1 MNKGTRITFKS
12 FIHEI
17 FNGFF
22 NFDATF
28 WRTLIPLLTSPGKVS
43 RDYIDGKRQRYTNP
57 FRFYLAVSIIF
68 FLLIGLSMTK
78 AKYEE
83 LSKGSSTEIIDL
95 DIDDEK
101 NTDEELSKKE
111 LDSIKKNF
119 SDKMDKVMIPIPE
132 NTKKEILNEI
142 EKNNK
147 KPKNEAPIS
156 VNLNGIEKLEKINLF
171 LKKYPDIKMDAALDS
186 LQLEKNFTNR
196 FLYTRAETLLK
207 ISKNKDSQ
215 RQFVSQLLSYGS
227 IALFIMLPFFTL
239 FLKFFYIRRRFTY
252 VDHLIFVFHSQTVF
266 FMIFSIVFILK
277 ILNFQP
283 QVWIFLVLFLIYL
296 LIAMK
301 KFYQQSNSKTFL
313 KFLLVNLSFS
323 VVASIGMVI
332 LSIVSFALA

>member
-1 MNKGTRITFKS
+1 
-12 FIHEI
+12 
-17 FNGFF
+17 
-22 NFDATF
+22 
-28 WRTLIPLLTSPGKVS
+28 
-43 RDYIDGKRQRYTNP
+43 
-57 FRFYLAVSIIF
+57 
-68 FLLIGLSMTK
+68 MTK

-83 LSKGSSTEIIDL
+83 LSKGTSTEIVDL
-95 DIDDEK
+95 TIDDEK
-101 NTDEELSKKE
+101 NTNENLSKKE
-111 LDSIKKNF
+111 IDSVKKIV
-119 SDKMDKVMIPIPE
+119 SDKMDKAIIPIPE
-132 NTKKEILNEI
+132 NTKKEVLNEI
-142 EKNNK
+142 EKNKNK
-147 KPKNEAPIS
+147 PTNEAAIRL
-156 VNLNGIEKLEKINLF
+156 NLNGIEKIERINLF
-171 LKKYPDIKMDAALDS
+171 LEKHPDIKMDAALDS
-186 LQLEKNFTNR
+186 LKLEKNFTNR

-277 ILNFQP
+277 LFNFQP